1 MFTLYTM
8 SSCSTKTFV
17 LNPHSDEIDKIVR
30 KIEKETR
37 GQWNVKFQNNT
48 HEEIVDLL
56 SIGFFTNLVQT
67 SFTDRYMRQYPC
79 SGNGCEAVS
88 TQRCHGHNESRPELI
103 RRALK
108 KIWPDTS
115 KPVTLRAIAIEF
127 FCQHRTTKFTFK
139 CYTCHK
145 SEPQNDSVIAKKEA
159 TKARRESANAEKKRQ
174 QAEKKRQK
182 DATKAIKEAEIAEKK
197 RQRELKKKITLVR
210 QASLA
215 KSPKKSPK
223 K

>member
-1 MFTLYTM
+1 MT
-8 SSCSTKTFV
+8 SCTTKTFA
-17 LNPHSDEIDKIVR
+17 LNPHSDEIDRIVKKIQ
-30 KIEKETR
+30 KATR

-48 HEEIVDLL
+48 HEEIVDFL

-67 SFTDRYMRQYPC
+67 SFSDRYMHQFPC
-79 SGNGCEAVS
+79 SGNSCEAVS

-115 KPVTLRAIAIEF
+115 KPITLREIAIEF

-145 SEPQNDSVIAKKEA
+145 AEPQNDSVIAKREA
-159 TKARRESANAEKKRQ
+159 TKAR
-174 QAEKKRQK
+174 
-182 DATKAIKEAEIAEKK
+182 KEAEIAEKK
-197 RQRELKKKITLVR
+197 RQQELKKKMK
-210 QASLA
+210 QAA
-215 KSPKKSPK
+215 KKNKK
-223 K
+223 